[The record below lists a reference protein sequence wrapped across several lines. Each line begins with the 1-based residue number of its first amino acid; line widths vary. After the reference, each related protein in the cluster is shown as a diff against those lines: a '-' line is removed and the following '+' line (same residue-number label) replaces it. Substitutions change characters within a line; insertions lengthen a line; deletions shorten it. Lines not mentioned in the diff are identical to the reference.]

1 MHARII
7 DFGSS
12 TGRDSQLPR
21 LAVIDNDGDPMIG
34 SRIGH
39 IRVTGVLGSGG
50 MGEVYRGVDERLDR
64 PVALKVIRA
73 DRRLS
78 TEARGRFLREART
91 LSSLDHPNICRIHE
105 YIEAEEG
112 DFLVLELVEG
122 VTLERAIEIGMNRA
136 RKLRIA
142 IEIAD
147 ALAAAHRKGI
157 VHRDLKP
164 ENVMIANDGTAK
176 VLDFGIARQQADED
190 HTPPPAAP
198 QGIEEAETLIFAVG
212 AGPLTPSDNIPVP
225 VTAHG
230 IAVGTPGS
238 MSPEQA
244 VGKVATPASDMYS
257 FGLLIQQLF
266 TERDPHPLDLTASQ
280 LMMRAAAGISE
291 PMAGQ
296 PRDIT
301 SLVDRLKSMAPADR
315 PTALETLAILKRIV
329 DTPRR
334 RMRLA
339 ALAIVLVLVIASAV
353 KYVVDITEARRDA
366 ERRRRQAEE
375 LVSFMVGDLRTKLEA
390 VGRLD
395 VLDGAASR
403 ALDYFASLSP
413 EELSGSDLHK
423 NALALAQLGEVRM
436 NEGKLDAA
444 VKMFR
449 ESLRFA
455 SSAVAR
461 DPEQE
466 EWQLA
471 LSNAHFW
478 TGEALRQ
485 KGDHAGTLQHF
496 RAYLDLS
503 QKLAAAHPGD
513 TKYQAEVSYGHGNLG
528 AVYEGAGKLDA
539 ALAEYRTAVH
549 LDRER
554 WRRDPNH
561 GQWQGDLA
569 ISLNR
574 FGVASQVT
582 GDLVTARRVFDE
594 ELELRRRLVAA
605 SPGDARRITRLAA
618 ALGYRGVLQQMMGDY
633 SGAIAS
639 YEEELSYSK
648 KLADLDPSNVTV
660 RRNRAMAGSRLAS
673 LLTRDQARAKQLANE
688 AVAELRAIVAT
699 DPRPAWQRD
708 LAGVLTAQARVRL
721 SSGDAAGARA
731 AAREAV
737 ALMDAVLATDPHNPH
752 RRRAFCEMLLVAAD
766 TEARNGAAAAARS
779 QRTRALELAADGR
792 DPQLMASRV
801 RALAALGRTRE
812 AAPLAARLLAAGY
825 RDGNIAALAGA
836 PPGTAHPP
844 PLRPAL

>member
-7 DFGSS
+7 DFGSF
-12 TGRDSQLPR
+12 TGRDSQLPH
-21 LAVIDNDGDPMIG
+21 LAVINNDGDPMIG
-34 SRIGH
+34 SHIGH
-39 IRVTGVLGSGG
+39 IRVTGILGSGG

-78 TEARGRFLREART
+78 TESRGRFLREART

-122 VTLERAIEIGMNRA
+122 VTLERAIEIGMSRA

-176 VLDFGIARQQADED
+176 VLDFGIARQHSEED
-190 HTPPPAAP
+190 HTPPPSAP

-212 AGPLTPSDNIPVP
+212 AGPLTPSDNYPVP

-244 VGKVATPASDMYS
+244 VGKTATPASDMYS

-266 TERDPHPLDLTASQ
+266 TERDPHPLDLTAPQ

-315 PTALETLAILKRIV
+315 PTAIETLAILKRIV

-334 RMRLA
+334 RLRFA

-413 EELSGSDLHK
+413 EELSGNDLHK
-423 NALALAQLGEVRM
+423 NALALAQLGEVRL

-444 VKMFR
+444 VKMFE
-449 ESLRFA
+449 ESLRHA
-455 SSAVAR
+455 SAAASR
-461 DPEQE
+461 DASQA

-471 LSNAHFW
+471 VSNAHFW
-478 TGEALRQ
+478 LGDARRRQGNSAETLR
-485 KGDHAGTLQHF
+485 HF
-496 RAYLDLS
+496 KAYLDIS
-503 QKLAAAHPGD
+503 SRLAAAHPHD
-513 TKYQAEVSYGHGNLG
+513 PRYQAELSYGYGNLG
-528 AVYEGAGKLDA
+528 AAYEAAGDMRDA
-539 ALAEYRTAVH
+539 LHEYGLAVA
-549 LDRER
+549 LDR
-554 WRRDPNH
+554 RRLQQDPSNEK
-561 GQWQGDLA
+561 WQGDLA
-569 ISLNR
+569 TSVNR
-574 FGVASQVT
+574 YAVALQST
-582 GDLVTARRVFDE
+582 GDVTAARNTFAE
-594 ELELRRRLVAA
+594 ELALRRKLYANA
-605 SPGDARRITRLAA
+605 PADAQRARYLAVCLA
-618 ALGYRGVLQQMMGDY
+618 YTGVLQQ
-633 SGAIAS
+633 
-639 YEEELSYSK
+639 L
-648 KLADLDPSNVTV
+648 
-660 RRNRAMAGSRLAS
+660 
-673 LLTRDQARAKQLANE
+673 Q
-688 AVAELRAIVAT
+688 
-699 DPRPAWQRD
+699 
-708 LAGVLTAQARVRL
+708 
-721 SSGDAAGARA
+721 GDAAGAVKTFGEELALVTKLAEQDPADIGLRRNRA
-731 AAREAV
+731 VAASRLAAAMRSDPRAFPLITRAVSDLREILRIEDRPAWRRDLAAALQREGTLRLASGDVALAATAAGEALSIAEPLHGADGQSPAITRVLCEALLLTADVQDRQGAREAAKRYRLRTIAIAGSGSPDPQLA
-737 ALMDAVLATDPHNPH
+737 AL
-752 RRRAFCEMLLVAAD
+752 RRRA
-766 TEARNGAAAAARS
+766 
-779 QRTRALELAADGR
+779 ELANA
-792 DPQLMASRV
+792 ASQKPDV
-801 RALAALGRTRE
+801 
-812 AAPLAARLLAAGY
+812 
-825 RDGNIAALAGA
+825 
-836 PPGTAHPP
+836 
-844 PLRPAL
+844 

>member
-12 TGRDSQLPR
+12 TGRDSRLPR
-21 LAVIDNDGDPMIG
+21 LAVIDNDRDPMIG

-39 IRVTGVLGSGG
+39 IRVTGILGSGG

-122 VTLERAIEIGMNRA
+122 VTLERATEIGMSRA

-176 VLDFGIARQQADED
+176 VLDFGIARQHADEE

-198 QGIEEAETLIFAVG
+198 DAIEEAETLIFAVG
-212 AGPLTPSDNIPVP
+212 AGPLTPSDNFPVP

-244 VGKVATPASDMYS
+244 VGKIATPASDMYS

-266 TERDPHPLDLTASQ
+266 TERDPHPLDLTAPQ

-436 NEGKLDAA
+436 NEGKLDEAM
-444 VKMFR
+444 KMFA

-455 SSAVAR
+455 EAAAAR
-461 DPEQE
+461 DPKKD

-478 TGEALRQ
+478 LGEAARQ
-485 KGDHAGTLQHF
+485 KGDIPVTLDHF
-496 RAYLDLS
+496 QRYLAIS
-503 QKLAAAHPGD
+503 EKLAATHPGD
-513 TKYQAEVSYGHGNLG
+513 GKYQAEVSYGHGNVG
-528 AVYEGAGKLDA
+528 AAYEAAGQLASALD
-539 ALAEYRTAVH
+539 EYLEAVT
-549 LDRER
+549 LDRQRLQRE
-554 WRRDPNH
+554 PKNQ
-561 GQWQGDLA
+561 QWQEDLATSLNRAAVTQQAAGDLA
-569 ISLNR
+569 GAR
-574 FGVASQVT
+574 AS
-582 GDLVTARRVFDE
+582 FEE
-594 ELELRRRLVAA
+594 ELALRRKLAA
-605 SPGDARRITRLAA
+605 ADPRDARRLTNLATCLAHSGALLQLLGDRDGALSRANEELALATRLAA
-618 ALGYRGVLQQMMGDY
+618 IDAT
-633 SGAIAS
+633 
-639 YEEELSYSK
+639 
-648 KLADLDPSNVTV
+648 NVN
-660 RRNRAMAGSRLAS
+660 RNRNRIAAQLRVANLVA
-673 LLTRDQARAKQLANE
+673 DPARALSLSLAAE
-688 AVAELRAIVAT
+688 QELRELVRQ
-699 DPRPAWQRD
+699 DPRPARRRD
-708 LAGVLTAQARVRL
+708 LAATILGSGKLALRAGDLATAKARAGESLPMIEALAAGMSGNTATMRL
-721 SSGDAAGARA
+721 LAEALLISADTAERGGDAATIRRYRERA
-731 AAREAV
+731 AA
-737 ALMDAVLATDPHNPH
+737 AT
-752 RRRAFCEMLLVAAD
+752 AGE
-766 TEARNGAAAAARS
+766 T
-779 QRTRALELAADGR
+779 R
-792 DPQLMASRV
+792 DPRTLALRV
-801 RALAALGRTRE
+801 RALHALGRDAE
-812 AAPLAARLLAAGY
+812 AAPLEARLLASGFRDTNVQPPAG
-825 RDGNIAALAGA
+825 R
-836 PPGTAHPP
+836 
-844 PLRPAL
+844 

>member
-1 MHARII
+1 MRARLI

-12 TGRDSQLPR
+12 AGRDSQLPR
-21 LAVIDNDGDPMIG
+21 LTVIDNDGDPMIG

-122 VTLERAIEIGMNRA
+122 VTLERAIEIGMNRP

-190 HTPPPAAP
+190 QTPPPAGHD
-198 QGIEEAETLIFAVG
+198 GIEEAETLIFAVG
-212 AGPLTPSDNIPVP
+212 GAPLTPSDNFPVP

-266 TERDPHPLDLTASQ
+266 TEREPHPLDLTAPQ

-291 PMAGQ
+291 PMVGQ

-315 PTALETLAILKRIV
+315 PTAIETLAILRRIV

-334 RMRLA
+334 RLRFA
-339 ALAIVLVLVIASAV
+339 ALAFVLALVIASAV

-413 EELSGSDLHK
+413 EELSGNDLHK
-423 NALALAQLGEVRM
+423 NALALAQLGEVRL

-444 VKMFR
+444 VKMFE
-449 ESLRFA
+449 ESLRHA
-455 SSAVAR
+455 SAAARR
-461 DPEQE
+461 DPSNA

-471 LSNAHFW
+471 VSNAHFW
-478 TGEALRQ
+478 IGDARRRQGNSAETLR
-485 KGDHAGTLQHF
+485 HF
-496 RAYLDLS
+496 KAYLEIS
-503 QKLAAAHPGD
+503 SRLAAAYPHDPR
-513 TKYQAEVSYGHGNLG
+513 YQAELSYGYGNLG
-528 AVYEGAGKLDA
+528 AAYEAAGDMRDALHEYGLAVALDRRRLQQDPSNEKWQEDLATSINRYAVALQATGDLSSARNAFAEELTLRRKLAANAPADAQRARYLAVCLAYTGGLQLLLGDTAGAVRTYGEEL
-539 ALAEYRTAVH
+539 ALATKLASADPANVSLRRNRAVAASR
-549 LDRER
+549 LGAAMRDDPRALPLVTRAVSALREILRIEDRPA
-554 WRRDPNH
+554 WRRD
-561 GQWQGDLA
+561 
-569 ISLNR
+569 
-574 FGVASQVT
+574 
-582 GDLVTARRVFDE
+582 
-594 ELELRRRLVAA
+594 
-605 SPGDARRITRLAA
+605 LAA
-618 ALGYRGVLQQMMGDY
+618 ALQREGTLRLANG
-633 SGAIAS
+633 SIA
-639 YEEELSYSK
+639 
-648 KLADLDPSNVTV
+648 LADTAAHEAISIAEPLHTSDQSPAITRVLCE
-660 RRNRAMAGSRLAS
+660 A
-673 LLTRDQARAKQLANE
+673 LL
-688 AVAELRAIVAT
+688 
-699 DPRPAWQRD
+699 
-708 LAGVLTAQARVRL
+708 
-721 SSGDAAGARA
+721 
-731 AAREAV
+731 
-737 ALMDAVLATDPHNPH
+737 
-752 RRRAFCEMLLVAAD
+752 
-766 TEARNGAAAAARS
+766 
-779 QRTRALELAADGR
+779 LAADVRERQGVR
-792 DPQLMASRV
+792 DAARRYRLRTLVLTSAGTSDPQL
-801 RALAALGRTRE
+801 AALRKRAE
-812 AAPLAARLLAAGY
+812 LANAASQKP
-825 RDGNIAALAGA
+825 DI
-836 PPGTAHPP
+836 
-844 PLRPAL
+844 

>member
-1 MHARII
+1 MRARLI
-7 DFGSS
+7 DFDSS
-12 TGRDSQLPR
+12 ADRDFRLPR
-21 LAVIDNDGDPMIG
+21 LAVVDNDRDPMIG
-34 SRIGH
+34 SRVGH
-39 IRVTGVLGSGG
+39 IRVTGILGSGG

-122 VTLERAIEIGMNRA
+122 VTLERAVEIGMSRA
-136 RKLRIA
+136 RKLRVA

-157 VHRDLKP
+157 VHRDLKS
-164 ENVMIANDGTAK
+164 ENVMIAKDGTAK
-176 VLDFGIARQQADED
+176 VLDFGIARQQAEED
-190 HTPPPAAP
+190 QTSPAAAP
-198 QGIEEAETLIFAVG
+198 EGIEEAETLIFAVG
-212 AGPLTPSDNIPVP
+212 GGPLTPSDNFPVP

-257 FGLLIQQLF
+257 FGLLVQQLF

-291 PMAGQ
+291 PMTGQ

-315 PTALETLAILKRIV
+315 PTAIETLAILKRIV

-334 RMRLA
+334 HMRLA
-339 ALAIVLVLVIASAV
+339 ALAIVLVLVITSAV

-413 EELSGSDLHK
+413 EELSGNDLHK
-423 NALALAQLGEVRM
+423 NALALAQLGEVRL

-444 VKMFR
+444 VKMFT
-449 ESLRFA
+449 ESVRFA
-455 SSAVAR
+455 AAAVER
-461 DPEQE
+461 DGKRQ

-471 LSNAHFW
+471 LSNGHFW
-478 TGEALRQ
+478 LGEALRLR
-485 KGDHAGTLQHF
+485 GDRAGTLRHFAQYLEISQH
-496 RAYLDLS
+496 
-503 QKLAAAHPGD
+503 LANAHPGEA
-513 TKYQAEVSYGHGNLG
+513 KYQAEVSYGHGNIG
-528 AVYEGAGKLDA
+528 AVHEQAGDLQR
-539 ALAEYRTAVH
+539 ALGEYRTAVN
-549 LDRER
+549 LDRDR
-554 WRRDPNH
+554 MSGDPRNE
-561 GQWQGDLA
+561 QWQTDLA

-574 FGVASQVT
+574 LGVALQLHGELAT
-582 GDLVTARRVFDE
+582 ARQAFEEELALRRKLVAAAPDDARRVARLGVSLAYSSVLHQMMGNRERALTLCKE
-594 ELELRRRLVAA
+594 ELQL
-605 SPGDARRITRLAA
+605 STRLAE
-618 ALGYRGVLQQMMGDY
+618 
-633 SGAIAS
+633 S
-639 YEEELSYSK
+639 
-648 KLADLDPSNVTV
+648 DPSNLAVS
-660 RRNRAMAGSRLAS
+660 RNRAVAEARVAS
-673 LLTRDQARAKQLANE
+673 LTPQTAPALALSARA
-688 AVAELRAIVAT
+688 VAAMRGITGKDA
-699 DPRPAWQRD
+699 RPGWRRD
-708 LAGVLTAQARVRL
+708 LASTMQRDAALRLLAGDVQGARNELREALQTIEQVAVDEPKNPHTTRVLCELLLTAADAEER
-721 SSGDAAGARA
+721 SGAAAIAKTHRTRA
-731 AAREAV
+731 AA
-737 ALMDAVLATDPHNPH
+737 
-752 RRRAFCEMLLVAAD
+752 
-766 TEARNGAAAAARS
+766 
-779 QRTRALELAADGR
+779 LAAQERR
-792 DPQLMASRV
+792 DPRMLALQV
-801 RALAALGRTRE
+801 RALAALGRPQE
-812 AAPLAARLLAAGY
+812 AAPLAARLVAAGY
-825 RDGNIAALAGA
+825 RDGNVTVLAGPPPHA
-836 PPGTAHPP
+836 PPSRI
-844 PLRPAL
+844 PL